1 MADESKSFNP
11 DGEEEE
17 KPDPKIFRPDLY
29 EAALNNDTN
38 KVLKLCDDGT
48 PPTYIDPGTGLTA
61 LHYASM
67 NGNIDMVKKLIQ
79 CGAAE
84 PYHRALRKRAALE
97 ALAADNKVKNQNK
110 SEEKKEEVPI
120 ENDGNKIEG
129 ENNENIGKNDANNNN
144 VDPNTIT
151 KTEVTETKTSGTIDD
166 DDDDSDEYVA
176 EERKLEKTFP
186 FYKNTPLQWAAF
198 KGHKRVVWE
207 LLMEGYS
214 TNDVD
219 SCGNNAVHLAA
230 SNNLYKILKIL
241 LDDGGNANA
250 PNLYRNTPLDLCT
263 KRESRDLLTYEMEAG
278 ASLTDED
285 RKIKHEKNL
294 KTFTTMVHNLQ
305 STLTE
310 GSQVESPR
318 SGFKSYN
325 RTSTLEYMKRLS
337 DCINDSKEWGLDEQ
351 LIVQAENLLNRLELV
366 QEVIADSIE
375 LQNNLP
381 LKSQEDYNLYV
392 NRCLKTINK
401 AEAMDVDKSQLQ
413 FGYDLISRAQIEY
426 RISTLIDRLKD
437 CPCCKDANEHDM
449 NTLKSS
455 YQKGQALNADEK
467 IIETASILYTRLNAE
482 LSMSRAIAG
491 MPNVK
496 LPPVGEVPPGY
507 WEECDTGK
515 IKETEEYPLPPAD
528 NNNEYIWEPS
538 QSFASLKK
546 AIEVLNASFDGA
558 EAAGA
563 NPDVVAM
570 AKDMLK
576 KAEKDIKLL
585 EVKDAADKV
594 IGIDNATKLAKKLK
608 KGKKK

>member
-1 MADESKSFNP
+1 MADESKSFSP
-11 DGEEEE
+11 RDGEEED
-17 KPDPKIFRPDLY
+17 KPDPRLFRPDLY
-29 EAALNNDTN
+29 EAALNNDTE
-38 KVLKLCDDGT
+38 KVIKLCDSGT
-48 PPTYIDPGTGLTA
+48 PTTYIDPGTGLTA

-67 NGNIDMVKKLIQ
+67 NGNIAIVKKLIS

-84 PYHRALRKRAALE
+84 PYHRALRKRAAQA
-97 ALAADNKVKNQNK
+97 ALVAVGKDNKNQSK
-110 SEEKKEEVPI
+110 AIEEKKDDAVI
-120 ENDGNKIEG
+120 EAEGGNKAEG
-129 ENNENIGKNDANNNN
+129 DNTEAPSTSA
-144 VDPNTIT
+144 DPAAT
-151 KTEVTETKTSGTIDD
+151 KTEVTETKTMATIDD
-166 DDDDSDEYVA
+166 DDDDSDEYIV
-176 EERKLEKTFP
+176 EERKLEKAFP
-186 FYKNTPLQWAAF
+186 FYKNTPLLWAAF
-198 KGHKRVVWE
+198 KGHKRVIWE
-207 LLMEGYS
+207 LLIEGYS
-214 TNDVD
+214 PNDVD
-219 SCGNNAVHLAA
+219 SYGNNAVHLAA

-241 LDDGGNANA
+241 IDDGGNANA

-263 KRESRDLLTYEMEAG
+263 KRESRDLLIYEMEAG

-285 RKIKHEKNL
+285 RRIKHEKNI
-294 KTFTTMVHNLQ
+294 KSFTSMVNNLQ
-305 STLTE
+305 NTLTE

-325 RTSTLEYMKRLS
+325 QNSTLEYMKRLS

-351 LIVQAENLLNRLELV
+351 SIIQAENLLNRLELV

-381 LKSQEDYNLYV
+381 LKSQEDYNIYV
-392 NRCLKTINK
+392 NKCLKTIQK
-401 AEAMDVDKSQLQ
+401 AEAVDVEKSQLQ
-413 FGYDLISRAQIEY
+413 FGYDLIGRAQIEY
-426 RISTLIDRLKD
+426 RISTLIGRLKD

-449 NTLKSS
+449 NTLKSA
-455 YQKGQALNADEK
+455 YQKGQALNADET
-467 IIETASILYTRLNAE
+467 IIETASALYTRLNAE

-491 MPNVK
+491 MPNVR

-546 AIEVLNASFDGA
+546 AIEALNASFDGA

-576 KAEKDIKLL
+576 KAEKDVKVL
-585 EVKDAADKV
+585 ETKDAADKL
-594 IGIDNATKLAKKLK
+594 IAIENATKLAKKLK

>member
-1 MADESKSFNP
+1 MAEETKSYNP
-11 DGEEEE
+11 GGEEEDDNL
-17 KPDPKIFRPDLY
+17 PDPKIFRPDLY
-29 EAALNNDTN
+29 EAAVNNDTE
-38 KVLKLCDDGT
+38 KVVKLCDSGT

-67 NGNIDMVKKLIQ
+67 NGNITMVKKLIA
-79 CGAAE
+79 CGGAE
-84 PYHRALRKRAALE
+84 PYHRALRKRAAQE
-97 ALAADNKVKNQNK
+97 ALIAASKDVKNQAK
-110 SEEKKEEVPI
+110 VVEEKKDETPADAES
-120 ENDGNKIEG
+120 GNKVESDN
-129 ENNENIGKNDANNNN
+129 NNETPAAA
-144 VDPNTIT
+144 DPVAT
-151 KTEVTETKTSGTIDD
+151 KTEATDTKTMPAIDD
-166 DDDDSDEYVA
+166 DDDDSDEYTA
-176 EERKLEKTFP
+176 EERKLERAFP
-186 FYKNTPLQWAAF
+186 FYKNTPLLWASF
-198 KGHKRVVWE
+198 KGHKRVIWE

-214 TNDVD
+214 PNDVD
-219 SCGNNAVHLAA
+219 SYGNNAVHLAA
-230 SNNLYKILKIL
+230 SNNLYKIIKIL
-241 LDDGGNANA
+241 IDDGGNSNA

-305 STLTE
+305 STLAE

-351 LIVQAENLLNRLELV
+351 LIIQSENLLNRLELV